1 MNRTT
6 PMRRTGFA
14 RSTPKPAKV
23 YETHVARPRPVA
35 LRVPDTRARLTVP
48 VPKLDTVR
56 SKPLLE
62 ACRRL
67 ACQHCGANAG
77 VAAAHSNWSTH
88 GKGKALK
95 ATDVRVA
102 ALCWSCHLDIDQGS
116 RMNRQQRQSLW
127 WRAHIRTVQALVALG
142 LWPASIAVPDIERN
156 PFKEAS
162 HGSMGRDA

>member
-67 ACQHCGANAG
+67 ACQHCGANDG
-77 VAAAHSNWSTH
+77 TVVAAHSNWSTH

-95 ATDVRVA
+95 VFTPRLLLMQLACLFTRCV
-102 ALCWSCHLDIDQGS
+102 L
-116 RMNRQQRQSLW
+116 SL
-127 WRAHIRTVQALVALG
+127 AILMSLHTAVVLGPLVAR
-142 LWPASIAVPDIERN
+142 V
-156 PFKEAS
+156 
-162 HGSMGRDA
+162 